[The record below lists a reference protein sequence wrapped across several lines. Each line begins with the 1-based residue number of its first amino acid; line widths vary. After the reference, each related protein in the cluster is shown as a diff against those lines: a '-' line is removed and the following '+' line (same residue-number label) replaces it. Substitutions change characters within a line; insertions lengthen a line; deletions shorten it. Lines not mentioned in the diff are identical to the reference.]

1 MGGGEMTT
9 QVGIGAGTNFGT
21 LGKETTIVVVASD
34 LYQEAPIWY
43 LRVKQ
48 AADRGATLIV
58 LNPRETKLD
67 RYASFV
73 VHYAYGDEVKTV
85 SELDKQ
91 GKIGDVFTKAENM
104 VILFGSDGLGLDGTS
119 NLAAACAKLLQ
130 DTGHV
135 GKPNNGLIGVWER
148 ANDQGAWELGFQVT
162 DDLANVL
169 NGKSVYIVG
178 ADPV

>member
-1 MGGGEMTT
+1 MGTG
-9 QVGIGAGTNFGT
+9 
-21 LGKETTIVVVASD
+21 TTIVVVASD

-73 VHYAYGDEVKTV
+73 VRYAYGDEVKTV
-85 SELDKQ
+85 HDLGRKS
-91 GKIGDVFTKAENM
+91 KIGDAFTKQKMLSFSSEVMDLAWM
-104 VILFGSDGLGLDGTS
+104 ALPILPLP
-119 NLAAACAKLLQ
+119 AQRLLQ
-130 DTGHV
+130 DSGHV

-148 ANDQGAWELGFQVT
+148 ANDQGAWEMGFQVEE
-162 DDLANVL
+162 DLAEVL
-169 NGKSVYIVG
+169 
-178 ADPV
+178 